1 MPKKKPKEKKIKII
15 EEAPPKI
22 KEVKEEG
29 EESELEEEIEEESE
43 EQFQQFISSGR
54 LGLPVLESGQDV
66 PAQGEAPERR
76 EIQPAAPEEPEE
88 GRSPYEVRSA
98 TPEESE
104 RKYEAI
110 LIRGEQPTTSAPSP
124 SASLEASRRLV
135 AGRSVAR
142 ERIKPK
148 GVAEEEEKARKY
160 EAGEKRRGKRYA
172 WEA

>member
-1 MPKKKPKEKKIKII
+1 MPKKKPKEKKIKVI
-15 EEAPPKI
+15 EEAPAKI
-22 KEVKEEG
+22 KEVKEG
-29 EESELEEEIEEESE
+29 EEEGSDLEEEIEEEGE

-54 LGLPVLESGQDV
+54 LGLPVLESGQA
-66 PAQGEAPERR
+66 PPQEAPGRR

-98 TPEESE
+98 TSEESE

-124 SASLEASRRLV
+124 SASLEASRRLL